1 MNKLWGGRFENKID
15 LDIEIY
21 LNSFDIDKYLFFYE
35 IKVISAHI
43 KSLFLCNYIDIK
55 EKNKLLNSLFLIKN
69 NFRKLNVE
77 DIHSY
82 LEIELTK
89 YNGDLGKKIYIAKSR
104 NDQITTLNRLM
115 LLDEIEKINILLIFI
130 RKSIINLSEN
140 EFNSPVPGFTH
151 LQIAQPITLGHY
163 LLSWNEMLKRDHI
176 NLLNCKKI
184 TNFCPIG
191 SAALAGH
198 NYKINRNIVKK
209 ILNFKYITENS
220 IDAVS
225 DRDYIVIFSQF
236 CNILIMHLSRI
247 CEDMIIWSSNKFDF
261 LKLSDKI
268 SSGSSI
274 MPQKKNPDLF
284 ELIRAKTGRVYGNS
298 INILTVLK
306 SQALSY
312 NKDNQEDKESLF
324 DNIYTIKNT
333 LNCFRKC
340 IPILKFNKKN
350 MYLSTLKN
358 YSTAT
363 DMADY
368 LVKKG
373 LNFRDSHKIV
383 GNCIKY
389 CEKNNINFFNIT
401 LKELKT
407 ISNLFEKDVF
417 YFLSIE
423 GSIKNKNIYGST
435 SPNQVLK
442 SIQRAKFF
450 LNNIILKFK

>member
-1 MNKLWGGRFENKID
+1 MNKLWGGRFENQLD
-15 LDIEIY
+15 YDIEIY
-21 LNSFDIDKYLFFYE
+21 LNSFYIDKYLFNYE
-35 IKVISAHI
+35 IKVISAHV
-43 KSLFLCNYIDIK
+43 KSLYLCNYIK
-55 EKNKLLNSLFLIKN
+55 LNEKKQILNSLFLIKN

-82 LEIELTK
+82 LELELIK
-89 YNGDLGKKIYIAKSR
+89 YNGDLGKKIYIGKSR
-104 NDQITTLNRLM
+104 NDQITTLNKLM

-130 RKSIINLSEN
+130 RKTIINLAEI
-140 EFNSPVPGFTH
+140 EFNTPVPGFTH

-176 NLLNCKKI
+176 NLLNCKKN
-184 TNFCPIG
+184 TNFCPLG

-209 ILNFKYITENS
+209 ILNFKYLTENS

-225 DRDYIVIFSQF
+225 DRDYVILFSQF
-236 CNILIMHLSRI
+236 CNILIIHLSRI
-247 CEDMIIWSSNKFDF
+247 CEDMIIWSSNKFNF

-284 ELIRAKTGRVYGNS
+284 ELIRSKSGRIMGNS
-298 INILTVLK
+298 VNILTILK

-340 IPILKFNKKN
+340 ILVLKFNKKN

-373 LNFRDSHKIV
+373 LTFRDSHKIV

-389 CEKNNINFFNIT
+389 CENNDINFFNIS
-401 LKELKT
+401 LKELK
-407 ISNLFEKDVF
+407 IICNLFENDIF

-423 GSIKNKNIYGST
+423 GSIKNKNTYGST
-435 SPNQVLK
+435 SPNQVLN

>member
-1 MNKLWGGRFENKID
+1 
-15 LDIEIY
+15 
-21 LNSFDIDKYLFFYE
+21 
-35 IKVISAHI
+35 
-43 KSLFLCNYIDIK
+43 
-55 EKNKLLNSLFLIKN
+55 
-69 NFRKLNVE
+69 
-77 DIHSY
+77 
-82 LEIELTK
+82 
-89 YNGDLGKKIYIAKSR
+89 
-104 NDQITTLNRLM
+104 
-115 LLDEIEKINILLIFI
+115 
-130 RKSIINLSEN
+130 
-140 EFNSPVPGFTH
+140 
-151 LQIAQPITLGHY
+151 
-163 LLSWNEMLKRDHI
+163 
-176 NLLNCKKI
+176 
-184 TNFCPIG
+184 
-191 SAALAGH
+191 
-198 NYKINRNIVKK
+198 
-209 ILNFKYITENS
+209 
-220 IDAVS
+220 
-225 DRDYIVIFSQF
+225 RDYIIIFSQF

-284 ELIRAKTGRVYGNS
+284 ELIRSKTGRIFGNS
-298 INILTVLK
+298 INILTILK

-340 IPILKFNKKN
+340 ILVLKFNKKN

-368 LVKKG
+368 LVNKG

-389 CEKNNINFFNIT
+389 CEKNNVNFFNIT
-401 LKELKT
+401 LKELKV
-407 ISNLFEKDVF
+407 ISNLFEKDIF
-417 YFLSIE
+417 YVLSIE
-423 GSIKNKNIYGST
+423 GSIKNKNIYGAT

-442 SIQRAKFF
+442 SIQRSKFF

>member
-1 MNKLWGGRFENKID
+1 MNKLWGGRFEQKLDSDID
-15 LDIEIY
+15 FF
-21 LNSFDIDKYLFFYE
+21 LNSFKIDKYLFLYE
-35 IKVISAHI
+35 IKVINSYI
-43 KSLFLCNYIDIK
+43 KSLYFSNYINFF
-55 EKNKLLNSLFLIKN
+55 EKQKLINSLFLIKN
-69 NFRKLNVE
+69 NFKKKNVE

-82 LEIELTK
+82 LESELIY
-89 YNGDLGKKIYIAKSR
+89 YNGELGKKIYIGKSR
-104 NDQITTLNRLM
+104 NDQITTITKIM
-115 LLDEIEKINILLIFI
+115 LIEEINKINILLIFI
-130 RKSIINLSEN
+130 RKTLLKISEF
-140 EFNSPVPGFTH
+140 EFNTPIPGFTH

-163 LLSWNEMLKRDHI
+163 LLSWNEMIKRDHI

-184 TNFCPIG
+184 LNNCPIG
-191 SAALAGH
+191 SGALSGH
-198 NYKINRNIVKK
+198 NYNINRNIIKK
-209 ILNFKYITENS
+209 ILKFKNLTENS

-225 DRDYIVIFSQF
+225 DRDYIIFFSHF
-236 CNILIMHLSRI
+236 CNTIITHFSRI
-247 CEDMIIWSSNKFDF
+247 CEDLILWSSNKFNF
-261 LKLSDKI
+261 LLLSDKI

-284 ELIRAKTGRVYGNS
+284 ELIRSKTGRIYGNS
-298 INILTVLK
+298 VNILTILK
-306 SQALSY
+306 SQPMSY

-340 IPILKFNKKN
+340 LTILKFNKKN
-350 MYLSTLKN
+350 MYLSSLMN

-373 LNFRDSHKIV
+373 LTFRDSHMIV

-389 CEKNNINFFNIT
+389 CEKNKLNFYNIT
-401 LKELKT
+401 LKELKN
-407 ISNLFEKDVF
+407 INYLFEKDIF

-423 GSIKNKNIYGST
+423 GSLKNKNIYGGT
-435 SPNQVLK
+435 SPCQVLK

-450 LNNIILKFK
+450 LNNLILKFK